1 MKYGQSKWCYKCGGA
16 KMNIGGESKD
26 QPINNTSTTP
36 DKFLSAIRNREGIYG
51 TKEGGSFLRT
61 WMDTDDGKQIFKQ
74 MGVTPVYGPA
84 NSILGWGK
92 GDFFLTNPDDNSRA
106 NVNKAD
112 LDMINNPKEL
122 KKYLLMRGFKPVNSE
137 GELSIFKKGGG
148 FGSVKQ
154 YRNLDQLP
162 FFQGGGQL
170 PIMQKAGYSPYYTG
184 QQYNDIPLPQEEV
197 DKQRRALEMKSD
209 WETFNPNMVYENR
222 NGLGNVQS
230 PQADSD
236 YQVQQS
242 FDKSTQN
249 LLGKGRRFDDN
260 ANLKNR
266 RFNAMGIGNMI
277 NYGIAGFAGMADRN
291 MQQQYV
297 SRMQNNPLSGI
308 LPFNDMRSDNVEYGY
323 NTMQKGGIA
332 NAVYIG
338 ENPFLDLFKNGG
350 MIKRKDGS
358 YSKRGLWDNIRA
370 NKGSG
375 KKPTKEMIEQER
387 KIKNK

>member
-1 MKYGQSKWCYKCGGA
+1 
-16 KMNIGGESKD
+16 
-26 QPINNTSTTP
+26 
-36 DKFLSAIRNREGIYG
+36 
-51 TKEGGSFLRT
+51 
-61 WMDTDDGKQIFKQ
+61 
-74 MGVTPVYGPA
+74 
-84 NSILGWGK
+84 
-92 GDFFLTNPDDNSRA
+92 
-106 NVNKAD
+106 
-112 LDMINNPKEL
+112 
-122 KKYLLMRGFKPVNSE
+122 
-137 GELSIFKKGGG
+137 
-148 FGSVKQ
+148 
-154 YRNLDQLP
+154 
-162 FFQGGGQL
+162 
-170 PIMQKAGYSPYYTG
+170 MQKAGYSPYYTG